1 MTFTLMIIFLLS
13 PVGPLTVPRN
23 DPCAQCLKRRTLCFC
38 SVRDH
43 SLFMQGRDHQ
53 IFFGF
58 KWGLSEV
65 NSKHSNKGDSRY
77 NYP

>member
-1 MTFTLMIIFLLS
+1 
-13 PVGPLTVPRN
+13 
-23 DPCAQCLKRRTLCFC
+23 
-38 SVRDH
+38 
-43 SLFMQGRDHQ
+43 MQGRDHQ

-77 NYP
+77 NFIEWVRPACNHDHILKDGDLTILVQLGYNIGILSY